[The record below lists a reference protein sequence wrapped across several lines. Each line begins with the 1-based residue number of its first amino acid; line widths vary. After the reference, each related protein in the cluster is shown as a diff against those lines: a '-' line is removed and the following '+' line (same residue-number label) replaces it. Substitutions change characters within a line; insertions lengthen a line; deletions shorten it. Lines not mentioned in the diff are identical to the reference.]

1 MTTNPTLRRVPKAA
15 APVKPNQADL
25 VRIETERLR
34 IWLESWAASMCND
47 YSAVQNLAGGSSTT
61 LEGREAATNYMV
73 AEDDTLIVND
83 LRSKHIL
90 HEISDAIDSLMEGKM
105 WAWWTIY
112 RFHGLRRQAAGV
124 WTFAGLEAD
133 LPGAYARAVEELRQV
148 VNRRGIVL

>member
-1 MTTNPTLRRVPKAA
+1 MNQTPTLRRVPKAA
-15 APVKPNQADL
+15 APVKANPAD
-25 VRIETERLR
+25 VARIETERLR
-34 IWLESWAASMCND
+34 LWLEAWAAFMSND

-61 LEGREAATNYMV
+61 LEGREANTNYMV

-90 HEISDAIDSLMEGKM
+90 HEISDAIDSLMDGKM

-112 RFHGLRRQAAGV
+112 RFHGLRREAVGV

-133 LPGAYARAVEELRQV
+133 LAGAYARAVEELRGV